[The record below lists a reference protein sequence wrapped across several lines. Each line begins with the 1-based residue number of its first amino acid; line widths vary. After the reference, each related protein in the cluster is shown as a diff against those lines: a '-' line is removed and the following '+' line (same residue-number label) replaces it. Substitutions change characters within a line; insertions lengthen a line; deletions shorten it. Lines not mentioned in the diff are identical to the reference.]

1 MYSTDTELTSPRQ
14 AVSEGL
20 TTSHQLAN
28 LERKNKPVVQEKSSN
43 QSNPNNFV
51 LDQVRPE
58 ALTKQELSS
67 HHDLQGQ
74 IPMVG
79 EAIHQTSST
88 TTNNKIPTDNSSAE
102 IMSHHHLQ
110 EDMSMVG
117 EQNHTTK
124 SVTTDNRIPTDNS
137 SATITDTTKLRN
149 HSVVASSVVENDS
162 MNNNLSDSHSH
173 NEWFTDTSSAMG
185 NSSLSASQKNQST
198 VKPYTAADYLQ
209 TLYPQL
215 SVFKAPFEID
225 EKNPSSAKT
234 FLKSSPV
241 ALHSAPLLT
250 SHGTLGKN
258 SSSPLIKLVIKDNTT
273 NKLSPE
279 MQRKVQKAL
288 FMSLL
293 RSPSNLGQRSVVKQ
307 SISAPR
313 YISSTSHL
321 LLTRSKKPDKQTPG
335 YRYLTEAGA
344 KLLPARI
351 FSPLG
356 SVFKDPLG
364 LSQTTLKTSSST
376 PVPTTPGTRHKA
388 KTDPS
393 IEPTQIGLIQPQTKI
408 NEEKEPS
415 SPPAIVP
422 TQSGMIPVAPT
433 TANPYVPTQS
443 GFIASPRD
451 PLEAIV
457 PTRKPFVPTESGF
470 IPSNTKRYGHGVWR
484 QHHEARSKPKTAF
497 VEQRLSS
504 HKTKLTFD
512 DRQEPATPQ
521 LPAKAG
527 PGNKQKTTKVRVF
540 NSRIGDT
547 DPAHSRPR
555 RQMFVPLP
563 LVPAND
569 NSQQFGQSFIP
580 LAGQL
585 PDQSLLSNL
594 QQLQQPVQQFL
605 PTQPLQSLLSQFVPA
620 PQALDPLQ
628 LFGQP
633 GKMVLEF
640 QFKNYKVEVKHPCF
654 YRTVSYIT
662 GIFQKSRIQ

>member
-1 MYSTDTELTSPRQ
+1 MEW
-14 AVSEGL
+14 
-20 TTSHQLAN
+20 
-28 LERKNKPVVQEKSSN
+28 KNKPVVQEKSSN
-43 QSNPNNFV
+43 QSNPNNFA

-58 ALTKQELSS
+58 ALIKQELSS
-67 HHDLQGQ
+67 NHDLQGQ
-74 IPMVG
+74 IAMVG
-79 EAIHQTSST
+79 DTIHQTSSA

-124 SVTTDNRIPTDNS
+124 SATTDNRIPTDNS

-149 HSVVASSVVENDS
+149 HHVVTSSVVENDS

-173 NEWFTDTSSAMG
+173 NEWFTNTSLAMG

-225 EKNPSSAKT
+225 EKSPSSAKT
-234 FLKSSPV
+234 FLKSSLV
-241 ALHSAPLLT
+241 AQHSAPLLP

-258 SSSPLIKLVIKDNTT
+258 SSSPLIKLVLKDNTT

-293 RSPSNLGQRSVVKQ
+293 RSSSNLGQRSVVKQ

-313 YISSTSHL
+313 YISSTSNL
-321 LLTRSKKPDKQTPG
+321 LLTRSKKTGKQTPG
-335 YRYLTEAGA
+335 YRYLTDAGA
-344 KLLPARI
+344 KLLPAHI

-364 LSQTTLKTSSST
+364 LSQAPLKTSSST
-376 PVPTTPGTRHKA
+376 PAPTTPGTRHKA

-408 NEEKEPS
+408 NEEKEPT

-433 TANPYVPTQS
+433 TASPYVPTQS
-443 GFIASPRD
+443 GFIASPSD
-451 PLEAIV
+451 PVEAIV
-457 PTRKPFVPTESGF
+457 PTRKPFVPTESGL
-470 IPSNTKRYGHGVWR
+470 IPSNTKRYGH
-484 QHHEARSKPKTAF
+484 HEARNKPKTAF

-504 HKTKLTFD
+504 HKTQLTFD
-512 DRQEPATPQ
+512 DRQEPGTPH
-521 LPAKAG
+521 LPAKSG
-527 PGNKQKTTKVRVF
+527 PGNEKNAMKARVY
-540 NSRIGDT
+540 NSRIRDLYR
-547 DPAHSRPR
+547 AHSRPR

-563 LVPAND
+563 LVQAND
-569 NSQQFGQSFIP
+569 NSPQQFGQSFIP

-620 PQALDPLQ
+620 PQVIDPLQ
-628 LFGQP
+628 LFGQS

-640 QFKNYKVEVKHPCF
+640 QFKALIK
-654 YRTVSYIT
+654 RT
-662 GIFQKSRIQ
+662 RN